1 VANCILLLST
11 YTLGGLMADP
21 WERIT
26 LRPIDHGVKR
36 YWREWDWG
44 FDEVLRNNPE
54 SAGRVRGLMT
64 TAIASMLRTALN
76 HSDEARIHWQRVAQ
90 NYRERWAQGDIDGI
104 VPVLSDLVS
113 WLRSAGMDPARN
125 ADVAALLN
133 DPCVA
138 RIRNRMPAIEYDPN
152 FLDMFRRLADA
163 IGR

>member
-1 VANCILLLST
+1 
-11 YTLGGLMADP
+11 MADP

-26 LRPIDHGVKR
+26 VRPINRAVKR

-44 FDEVLRNNPE
+44 LEDVLRDDPE
-54 SAGRVRGLMT
+54 SVGRIRGLMT
-64 TAIASMLRTALN
+64 NAVASMLRAALG
-76 HSDEARIHWQRVAQ
+76 HSDAARMHWQGVAQ
-90 NYRERWAQGDIDGI
+90 NYRERWAQGDLDGI

-138 RIRNRMPAIEYDPN
+138 RIRRRMPAIEYDPN
-152 FLDMFRRLADA
+152 FLYMLRRLADA
-163 IGR
+163 VAH